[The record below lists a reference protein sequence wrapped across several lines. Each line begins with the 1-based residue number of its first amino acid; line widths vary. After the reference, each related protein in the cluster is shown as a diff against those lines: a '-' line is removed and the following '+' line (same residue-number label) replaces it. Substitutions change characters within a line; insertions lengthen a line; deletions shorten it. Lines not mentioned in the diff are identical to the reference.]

1 MSRQREN
8 EHPSIMKKM
17 ELSEMLHN
25 LLQQK
30 SILIVD
36 DEEKIREMLE
46 KYFSRVKC
54 DSNIVHAGDGQEALR
69 KIKNQEFGLIIVD
82 IVMPKRNGLELFK
95 EIKATAST
103 KNIPVLIVSGNL
115 HSKIV
120 KQAIVLGAKHI
131 LAKPFNYDVF
141 MERVFRALGVPM

>member
-1 MSRQREN
+1 
-8 EHPSIMKKM
+8 M
-17 ELSEMLHN
+17 ELSELLRN
-25 LLQQK
+25 LLEQK
-30 SILIVD
+30 SILLVD
-36 DEEKIREMLE
+36 DEEKIREMVE
-46 KYFSRVKC
+46 KYLSRIECGSK
-54 DSNIVHAGDGQEALR
+54 IIHAGDGQEALR
-69 KIKNQEFGLIIVD
+69 KIKNQEFGLIIMD
-82 IVMPKRNGLELFK
+82 IVMPRKNGLELYK

-141 MERVFRALGVPM
+141 MERVFRCLDVPL